1 MNIRIIG
8 QTSDALNEVVNSRL
22 VAALNQHEAWV
33 ERVEVRLTDE
43 NADRGGV
50 DKNCRVD
57 VFVKGS
63 SEVFIEE
70 RGTDP
75 YAVVSLAAD
84 RVKQAV
90 GRKVAKAREHQK

>member
-1 MNIRIIG
+1 MNIRILG
-8 QTSDALNEVVNSRL
+8 QTSDALNEVVNARL
-22 VAALNQHEAWV
+22 DAALNQHHQWV

-57 VFVKGS
+57 VILKGCM
-63 SEVFIEE
+63 EVSIEE
-70 RGTDP
+70 LGTDP
-75 YAVVSLAAD
+75 YAVVSMAAD

-90 GRKVAKAREHQK
+90 GRKVAKARERHK